1 MCGLANSNR
10 ATEAMCGGARV
21 RIGHGR
27 IRNERG
33 CSHRSLF
40 PFVSLPPPPPPPPLS
55 VALPHRTA
63 FEIEKGGGGGSPLA
77 PTATA
82 TTPLLWSTLIPHRRM
97 ITIKGRKRYLRSSGF
112 LLSIVFSD
120 ATCDIFL
127 PLLCWL
133 ARWEGLDRRGRPSAL
148 EHRPSPPPPCP

>member
-1 MCGLANSNR
+1 MWRRASAYRTRPHTQRAREGALTGLSFPLFLFLLLLLLLYR
-10 ATEAMCGGARV
+10 LLSPIGRLSKSRRERV
-21 RIGHGR
+21 
-27 IRNERG
+27 
-33 CSHRSLF
+33 
-40 PFVSLPPPPPPPPLS
+40 
-55 VALPHRTA
+55 
-63 FEIEKGGGGGSPLA
+63 GGGGGSPLA

-82 TTPLLWSTLIPHRRM
+82 TTPLLWSTLNPHRRM
-97 ITIKGRKRYLRSSGF
+97 ITIKGKKRYLRSSGF